1 MIANF
6 LGTLE
11 PGWIGLDSGTGNG
24 KYLSI
29 PDRSIWMIGLDRS
42 RNLLEIAKH
51 AGSEDR
57 PEMKEVVWGDV
68 LDGCW
73 RNGVF
78 VSIAIH
84 AGCFRLSVSRI
95 MLYL

>member
-1 MIANF
+1 
-6 LGTLE
+6 
-11 PGWIGLDSGTGNG
+11 
-24 KYLSI
+24 
-29 PDRSIWMIGLDRS
+29 MIGLDRS

-57 PEMKEVVWGDV
+57 QEVREVVWGDV

-78 VSIAIH
+78 ASPTHSALY
-84 AGCFRLSVSRI
+84 FRLTEFSRI
-95 MLYL
+95 TLSRWLRYTI